1 VRFGERESF
10 AANSGAEPLRPPEL
24 LKPKNKHEEDIMNAK
39 ILSAHDL
46 RSGLVVYLTSEGGW
60 SRHLVRAAPATNE
73 QTQARLLQISERA
86 TGSNHVIDPA
96 FIDVDWRE
104 TGPVPARLRERI
116 RATGVPPV
124 PFELARAAAE

>member
-1 VRFGERESF
+1 
-10 AANSGAEPLRPPEL
+10 
-24 LKPKNKHEEDIMNAK
+24 MNAK

-60 SRHLVRAAPATNE
+60 SRKLVRAAPATDE
-73 QTQARLLQISERA
+73 RTEARLLDLSEQAIGGNR
-86 TGSNHVIDPA
+86 VIELA

-116 RATGVPPV
+116 RADGVPTIMPEIPGV
-124 PFELARAAAE
+124 AAE

>member
-1 VRFGERESF
+1 
-10 AANSGAEPLRPPEL
+10 
-24 LKPKNKHEEDIMNAK
+24 MNAK

-60 SRHLVRAAPATNE
+60 SRKLVRAAPATDE
-73 QTQARLLQISERA
+73 RSEARLLRLSEQA
-86 TGSNHVIDPA
+86 VGNNNVFEPA

-116 RATGVPPV
+116 RAEGVPTVMP
-124 PFELARAAAE
+124 EILGIAAE